1 MAFEIA
7 DLDETRAPLLDHLI
21 ELRTRL
27 VRAIIALII
36 AFGVCLYFAD
46 PILGFLVQPLRDA
59 FPDGEGQLIFTRLPE
74 VFFVELK
81 VALFAGFMVSF
92 PIIANQ
98 LWAFV
103 APGLYANE
111 KKAFLPFLLATPVLF
126 ISGAALAYYVVMPTA
141 FLWFLGFGGTTGGL
155 DIKAMPSA
163 GDYLNLVMQFILAFG
178 LTFLLPVLLMLLH
191 RAGIVTRAQL
201 AGARRYVIVGVFV
214 VSAVVTPPD
223 PGSQIILAIPL
234 LLLFEGSL
242 LLMRFQERKIA
253 QNSQVDPV
261 ESVAASAAEKV
272 AEKDDTPASGQSDST
287 PNADAG

>member
-1 MAFEIA
+1 MAFEIK
-7 DLDETRAPLLDHLI
+7 DIDESRAPLLDHLI

-27 VRAIIALII
+27 MRSVVALVI
-36 AFGVCLYFAD
+36 AFGMCLYYAD

-59 FPDGEGQLIFTRLPE
+59 FPEGEGQLIFTKLPE

-111 KKAFLPFLLATPVLF
+111 KKAFLPFLIATPVLF
-126 ISGAALAYYVVMPTA
+126 IGGAALAYYVVMPTA
-141 FLWFLGFGGTTGGL
+141 FLFFLGYGGETGGL
-155 DIKAMPSA
+155 DIKALPAA

-191 RAGIVTRAQL
+191 RAGIVSRAQL
-201 AGARRYVIVGVFV
+201 AGARRYVIVAV
-214 VSAVVTPPD
+214 VALAAIVTPPD
-223 PGSQIILAIPL
+223 PGSQVILAIPL
-234 LLLFEGSL
+234 LVLFEGSL
-242 LLMRFQERKIA
+242 LLMRLQEK
-253 QNSQVDPV
+253 
-261 ESVAASAAEKV
+261 KV
-272 AEKDDTPASGQSDST
+272 AQEQDEAEGGDAPSSASSGET
-287 PNADAG
+287 NAP